1 MLQELA
7 SRIPPNP
14 VKEAA
19 VSGRRVKGVHLTFA
33 APAIIEVLSQAVDL
47 DFVFIDGEHGRFDW
61 RDVEAACVAAERH
74 GITPIA
80 RTPDSAPATIG
91 RFLDCGVR
99 GIAAPHI
106 ETIEEARRVV
116 SAVYFSP
123 LGTRSFG
130 GGRPDYGLATP
141 DRTAL
146 MAACNAGVSL
156 CLMIESR
163 RALDIAAELAA
174 LQGVDYLSFGRMDL
188 AQSLGWPGNPA
199 HAAVEAAISGAAERI
214 RAAGKPIREDFM
226 TFAWI
231 NDLLVAGA
239 RSLLGDGGANRELA
253 NSE

>member
-1 MLQELA
+1 MLQEPA
-7 SRIPPNP
+7 PRTTRNA

-19 VSGRRVKGVHLTFA
+19 AGGRRLKGIHLTFA
-33 APAIIEVLSQAVDL
+33 APAIIEVLAQAIDL
-47 DFVFIDGEHGRFDW
+47 EFVFIDGEHGRFDW
-61 RDVEAACVAAERH
+61 RDVEAACVTAERH

-99 GIAAPHI
+99 GIVAPHI
-106 ETIEEARRVV
+106 ETIDEARRVV

-130 GGRPDYGLATP
+130 GGRPDYGLGTL

-146 MAACNAGVSL
+146 MAACNAGISL
-156 CLMIESR
+156 CLMLESR
-163 RALDIAAELAA
+163 QGLDIAADLAA
-174 LQGVDYLSFGRMDL
+174 LPGVDYLSFGRMDL
-188 AQSLGWPGNPA
+188 AQSLGRPGNPRHA
-199 HAAVEAAISGAAERI
+199 EVDAAVLNASERI
-214 RAAGKPIREDFM
+214 RAAGKPVREDFM

-239 RSLLGDGGANRELA
+239 RSLLGD
-253 NSE
+253 

>member
-7 SRIPPNP
+7 PRTTPNP
-14 VKEAA
+14 VKDAA
-19 VSGRRVKGVHLTFA
+19 ASGRRVKGIHLTFA

-61 RDVEAACVAAERH
+61 RDVEVACVAAERH

-106 ETIEEARRVV
+106 DTLEEARRVV
-116 SAVYFSP
+116 SAVYFAP
-123 LGTRSFG
+123 LGMRSFG
-130 GGRPDYGLATP
+130 GGRPDYGLRAA

-146 MAACNAGVSL
+146 MAASNAGVSL
-156 CLMIESR
+156 CLMIESLQ
-163 RALDIAAELAA
+163 ALDIAADLAA
-174 LQGVDYLSFGRMDL
+174 LPGVDYLSFGRMDL
-188 AQSLGWPGNPA
+188 AQSLGRPGNPG
-199 HAAVEAAISGAAERI
+199 HAEVEAAVAGASARI
-214 RAAGKPIREDFM
+214 RAAGKPVREDFM

-239 RSLLGDGGANRELA
+239 KSLLGG
-253 NSE
+253 